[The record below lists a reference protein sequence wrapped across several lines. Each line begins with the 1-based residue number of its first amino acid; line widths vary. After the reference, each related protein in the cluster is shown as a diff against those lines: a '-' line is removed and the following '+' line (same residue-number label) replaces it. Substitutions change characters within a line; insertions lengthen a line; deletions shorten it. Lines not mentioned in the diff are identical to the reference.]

1 MTGKLPSDYTGEASL
16 VNNPEKG
23 VDFVAA
29 EVEKGKITFSKI
41 NVLASYGDGAHYK
54 Y

>member
-29 EVEKGKITFSKI
+29 EVEIRENHVFKDQCPCF
-41 NVLASYGDGAHYK
+41 LR
-54 Y
+54 